1 MQVVEVEL
9 ASRDHVLDLLELAI
23 DRYFLQTVLQ
33 HVHFGQI
40 VEILDKLID
49 SKAHLSKL
57 RLIFN

>member
-23 DRYFLQTVLQ
+23 DRNFLQTVLQ